1 MNVIMMTGVILLF
14 LYDKLKFV
22 LVGQKLSILSVY
34 RMSDLA
40 VKRLEV

>member
-14 LYDKLKFV
+14 LYDKL
-22 LVGQKLSILSVY
+22 SILQTD